1 MPLQNYIRFVM
12 NLRRLESLQTD
23 GKAPFLQ
30 IFKYKIKR
38 EVEEGGAK
46 RTTE

>member
-1 MPLQNYIRFVM
+1 MQLQNYIRFVI
-12 NLRRLESLQTD
+12 NFRKLESLKSD

-38 EVEEGGAK
+38 KVEGGGAK